1 MLIERVMTHFLYIR
15 VDLFTIGSPAYGY
28 SSCQY
33 SCSFE
38 PIFTFERYVVIDVDD
53 VMFSAV
59 SIILLVW
66 FHSIKLFSAC
76 QSDAMLWT
84 YYPCSFI
91 ISPTSFDC
99 DDLLVT
105 ASIDQ
110 CVNKEMTFFWHFPFG
125 NMTLTLQ
132 TDNNQ
137 PFLLHLSQISLSTNK
152 LIKNTYHLVNKSTS
166 EERLISN
173 DKNDLITLHS
183 NKLNQCSVKFETV
196 NSNIY
201 DYGTFLRIAVSNDE
215 TRNL

>member
-1 MLIERVMTHFLYIR
+1 MTHFLYIC
-15 VDLFTIGSPAYGY
+15 VDLFTIGSPVYGY
-28 SSCQY
+28 SSRQY

-38 PIFTFERYVVIDVDD
+38 SIFTFVRCVMNDVND
-53 VMFSAV
+53 VMFSALSV
-59 SIILLVW
+59 LLLVW
-66 FHSIKLFSAC
+66 SHSIKVCSAC
-76 QSDAMLWT
+76 ESNATLWT

-99 DDLLVT
+99 EDQLVT

-137 PFLLHLSQISLSTNK
+137 PFLLHLSQISLSRNK
-152 LIKNTYHLVNKSTS
+152 LIKNTYHLVNKSTF

-173 DKNDLITLHS
+173 DKNDLIALRS
-183 NKLNQCSVKFETV
+183 NKFNQCSVRFETV
-196 NSNIY
+196 SSNIY
-201 DYGTFLRIAVSNDE
+201 DYGTFIRIAVANDQS
-215 TRNL
+215 RNL